1 MQARREGENL
11 VSALLRMNVL
21 ILAMVESYIHTW
33 MIISGYL
40 AIHQEAQK
48 DGRVSIARIVPPLRD
63 V

>member
-1 MQARREGENL
+1 
-11 VSALLRMNVL
+11 
-21 ILAMVESYIHTW
+21 

-48 DGRVSIARIVPPLRD
+48 DGRVSIARIVPPLKD

>member
-1 MQARREGENL
+1 MQARRQRENL
-11 VSALLRMNVL
+11 VSTLSRMNVL
-21 ILAMVESYIHTW
+21 IPAMVESYIHIW

-48 DGRVSIARIVPPLRD
+48 DGRVSIARIVPPSKD